1 MKMRAVI
8 EVKRVRK
15 LPAPEE
21 PNTVWLPPPRKDPH
35 AAAFPACSD
44 TTKIKNT
51 HTITCSAVRKVI
63 MTRTPAFSL
72 VGRVDEGFSRQ

>member
-1 MKMRAVI
+1 MKMSAVI

-21 PNTVWLPPPRKDPH
+21 PNTVWLPPPPKAIPMPPPL
-35 AAAFPACSD
+35 PACSN

-51 HTITCSAVRKVI
+51 HTSTCSAVRNVI
-63 MTRTPAFSL
+63 MRRTPAFSP
-72 VGRVDEGFSRQ
+72 VGRV